1 MDNNHPK
8 LSIALAVYN
17 EESTLGEC
25 LESIKAIAD
34 EIVIVMGHQLTKQL
48 RLQLNSELAL
58 FMNKIAKTFTLINK
72 SRSMPVPET
81 GFSS

>member
-25 LESIKAIAD
+25 LESIRSIAD
-34 EIVIVMGHQLTKQL
+34 EIVIVDGSSTDKTVEVATKYG
-48 RLQLNSELAL
+48 A
-58 FMNKIAKTFTLINK
+58 KIIHEQNRQNFHIN
-72 SRSMPVPET
+72 
-81 GFSS
+81 

>member
-1 MDNNHPK
+1 MDNTSPK

-34 EIVIVMGHQLTKQL
+34 EIVIVDGSSTD
-48 RLQLNSELAL
+48 
-58 FMNKIAKTFTLINK
+58 KTVAMI
-72 SRSMPVPET
+72 
-81 GFSS
+81 